1 MLINQ
6 EMHNKILG
14 IILTLLEQKERV
26 DRKKIKILYD
36 SVIEQVSEKLFN
48 IKYQNYLTTLAG
60 LNQINE
66 NLLDLGDQESSL
78 KIHILKKLRNML
90 EGNCPLDDSSY
101 TDKSQDIIEF
111 IKNRFLPFIIAVS
124 DYDILQEPNSV
135 LLSLN
140 QYLKSLQRWKKI
152 KIFY

>member
-48 IKYQNYLTTLAG
+48 IKYQNYLTTLVG

-90 EGNCPLDDSSY
+90 EENCPLDDPSY

-140 QYLKSLQRWKKI
+140 QYLKSLQR
-152 KIFY
+152 

>member
-1 MLINQ
+1 
-6 EMHNKILG
+6 
-14 IILTLLEQKERV
+14 
-26 DRKKIKILYD
+26 
-36 SVIEQVSEKLFN
+36 
-48 IKYQNYLTTLAG
+48 
-60 LNQINE
+60 
-66 NLLDLGDQESSL
+66 
-78 KIHILKKLRNML
+78 ML

-140 QYLKSLQRWKKI
+140 QYLKSLQR
-152 KIFY
+152 

>member
-1 MLINQ
+1 
-6 EMHNKILG
+6 MHNKILG

-36 SVIEQVSEKLFN
+36 AVIEQVSEKLFN
-48 IKYQNYLTTLAG
+48 IKYQNYLTTLVG

-90 EGNCPLDDSSY
+90 EENCPLDDPSY

-124 DYDILQEPNSV
+124 DYDSLQEPNSV

-140 QYLKSLQRWKKI
+140 QYLKSLQR
-152 KIFY
+152 

>member
-1 MLINQ
+1 MI
-6 EMHNKILG
+6 
-14 IILTLLEQKERV
+14 V
-26 DRKKIKILYD
+26 KKIKILYD
-36 SVIEQVSEKLFN
+36 AVIEQVSEKLFN
-48 IKYQNYLTTLAG
+48 IKYQNYLTTLVG

-90 EGNCPLDDSSY
+90 EENCPLDDPSY

-140 QYLKSLQRWKKI
+140 QYLKSLQR
-152 KIFY
+152 

>member
-1 MLINQ
+1 
-6 EMHNKILG
+6 MHNKILG

-36 SVIEQVSEKLFN
+36 AVIEQVSEKLFN
-48 IKYQNYLTTLAG
+48 IKYQNYLTTLVG

-90 EGNCPLDDSSY
+90 EENCPLDDPSY

-140 QYLKSLQRWKKI
+140 QYLKSLQR
-152 KIFY
+152 

>member
-1 MLINQ
+1 MI
-6 EMHNKILG
+6 
-14 IILTLLEQKERV
+14 V
-26 DRKKIKILYD
+26 KKIKILYD
-36 SVIEQVSEKLFN
+36 AVIEQVSEKLLN
-48 IKYQNYLTTLAG
+48 IKYQNYLTTLVG

-90 EGNCPLDDSSY
+90 EENCPLDDPSY

-140 QYLKSLQRWKKI
+140 QYLKSLQR
-152 KIFY
+152 

>member
-36 SVIEQVSEKLFN
+36 AVIEQVSEKLFN
-48 IKYQNYLTTLAG
+48 IKYQNYLTTLVG

-90 EGNCPLDDSSY
+90 EENCPLDDPSY

-124 DYDILQEPNSV
+124 DYNILQEPNSV

-140 QYLKSLQRWKKI
+140 QYLKSLQR
-152 KIFY
+152 

>member
-36 SVIEQVSEKLFN
+36 AVIEQVSEKLFN
-48 IKYQNYLTTLAG
+48 IKYQNYLTTLVG

-90 EGNCPLDDSSY
+90 EENCPLDDPSY

-111 IKNRFLPFIIAVS
+111 IKNRFLPFIIAVA

-140 QYLKSLQRWKKI
+140 QYLKSLQR
-152 KIFY
+152 

>member
-36 SVIEQVSEKLFN
+36 AVIEQVSEKLFN

-66 NLLDLGDQESSL
+66 DLLDLGDQESSL

-90 EGNCPLDDSSY
+90 EENCPLDDPSY

>member
-36 SVIEQVSEKLFN
+36 AVIEQVSEKLFN
-48 IKYQNYLTTLAG
+48 IKYQNYLTTLVG

-90 EGNCPLDDSSY
+90 EENCPLDDPSY

-140 QYLKSLQRWKKI
+140 QYLKSLES
-152 KIFY
+152 

>member
-36 SVIEQVSEKLFN
+36 AVIEQVSEKLFN

-66 NLLDLGDQESSL
+66 DLLDLGDQESSL

-90 EGNCPLDDSSY
+90 EENCPLDDPSY

-140 QYLKSLQRWKKI
+140 QYLKSLQR
-152 KIFY
+152 

>member
-36 SVIEQVSEKLFN
+36 AVIEQVSEKLFN
-48 IKYQNYLTTLAG
+48 IKYQNYLTTLVG

-90 EGNCPLDDSSY
+90 EENCPLDDPSY

-140 QYLKSLQRWKKI
+140 QYLKSLQR
-152 KIFY
+152 

>member
-36 SVIEQVSEKLFN
+36 AVIEQVSEKLFN
-48 IKYQNYLTTLAG
+48 IKYQNYLTTLIG

-90 EGNCPLDDSSY
+90 EENCPLDDPSY

-140 QYLKSLQRWKKI
+140 QYLKSLQR
-152 KIFY
+152 

>member
-140 QYLKSLQRWKKI
+140 QYLKSLQR
-152 KIFY
+152 

>member
-1 MLINQ
+1 
-6 EMHNKILG
+6 MHNKILG

-78 KIHILKKLRNML
+78 KIHILKN
-90 EGNCPLDDSSY
+90 
-101 TDKSQDIIEF
+101 
-111 IKNRFLPFIIAVS
+111 
-124 DYDILQEPNSV
+124 
-135 LLSLN
+135 
-140 QYLKSLQRWKKI
+140 
-152 KIFY
+152 

>member
-78 KIHILKKLRNML
+78 KIHIQKKLRNML

-140 QYLKSLQRWKKI
+140 QYLKSLQR
-152 KIFY
+152 